1 MCVFIVVSYAG
12 HDSRVNNVCF
22 SHSRYVPTS
31 CGGDLP
37 IGENPHTSSSSSG
50 VGKGKYMLPSQS
62 HKNYQLFSCS
72 ADGTARMWRLHD
84 YDRAAVVFEYYQHSI
99 SASSTSATTASAMSM
114 KGRIATSSSKHTTTA
129 AVSAKGK
136 TRCILYQMYLQCLL
150 MVRSIDPLIYI
161 CIFKQSLYCSTPLYY
176 CILYITH
183 YMIAA
188 GTQHGHISAST
199 FGVSSNSSSK
209 TTSTSST
216 ARNRPY
222 GEAVTHTGY
231 YYMDRFAVLVRFA
244 EF

>member
-37 IGENPHTSSSSSG
+37 IGESTHTSSTTSSSSG

-99 SASSTSATTASAMSM
+99 SASSTSATSAMSM
-114 KGRIATSSSKHTTTA
+114 KGRIATSSSKHTTA
-129 AVSAKGK
+129 ASSAKGK
-136 TRCILYQMYLQCLL
+136 TRCILYHM
-150 MVRSIDPLIYI
+150 
-161 CIFKQSLYCSTPLYY
+161 
-176 CILYITH
+176 
-183 YMIAA
+183 
-188 GTQHGHISAST
+188 
-199 FGVSSNSSSK
+199 
-209 TTSTSST
+209 
-216 ARNRPY
+216 
-222 GEAVTHTGY
+222 
-231 YYMDRFAVLVRFA
+231 
-244 EF
+244 